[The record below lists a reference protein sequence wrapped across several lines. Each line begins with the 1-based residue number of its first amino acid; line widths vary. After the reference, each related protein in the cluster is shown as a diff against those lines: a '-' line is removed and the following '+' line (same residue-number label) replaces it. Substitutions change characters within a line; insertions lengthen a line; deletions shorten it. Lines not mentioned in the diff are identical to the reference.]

1 MALRYLRSKR
11 TLNVVNLVSR
21 VSLAGVVSGT
31 AALTIVLSVFNGFE
45 TLTSSIYGAFDPEL
59 KASPVEGKTFV
70 IDSAVLERVA
80 ALDEVARVSLVLD
93 ENVLLKYK
101 DRQTIAL
108 MRGIDAGYEADT
120 PIASSIYAGEFAMHA
135 GTYPAMVAGY
145 GVAAKLGLFAVPAER
160 PAVVYVPRRDAKL
173 STVNPASA
181 LTAMTLPVAGIF
193 EIEKSF
199 DDTYVFAPL
208 QFVRELLDR
217 QSQASAM
224 EIRLKD
230 GIDRDRARE
239 TVAAIVGA
247 EMTVKTR
254 RQQNETLYRMM
265 RSEKMI
271 VYAILM
277 LIVVILSFNI
287 SGSLSMLMTEKRE
300 DLVTLKSM
308 GATDKLIRRIFL
320 SAGAFITLAGIVT
333 GLTVGL
339 TVCLVQQHFG
349 LLKLPGN
356 NMLVE
361 AYPVKILLTDIL
373 SVSVSVFLIGYIAT
387 YMVVVRKIR

>member
-70 IDSAVLERVA
+70 IDSAVLKRVA

-230 GIDRDRARE
+230 GMDRDKARE

>member
-1 MALRYLRSKR
+1 
-11 TLNVVNLVSR
+11 
-21 VSLAGVVSGT
+21 
-31 AALTIVLSVFNGFE
+31 
-45 TLTSSIYGAFDPEL
+45 
-59 KASPVEGKTFV
+59 
-70 IDSAVLERVA
+70 
-80 ALDEVARVSLVLD
+80 
-93 ENVLLKYK
+93 
-101 DRQTIAL
+101 

-135 GTYPAMVAGY
+135 GIYPAMVAGY

-160 PAVVYVPRRDAKL
+160 PAVVYVPRRDAKI

-230 GIDRDRARE
+230 GMDRDKARE

>member
-70 IDSAVLERVA
+70 IDSAVLKRVA

-108 MRGIDAGYEADT
+108 MRGIDASYEADT

>member
-21 VSLAGVVSGT
+21 VGFAGVLCGT
-31 AALTIVLSVFNGFE
+31 AALIIVLSVFNGFE
-45 TLTSSIYGAFDPEL
+45 TLASSIYGVFDPEL
-59 KASPVEGKTFV
+59 KISPVEGKTFV
-70 IDSAVLERVA
+70 VDSALLGRIS
-80 ALDEVARVSLVLD
+80 ALDEVARASPVLD

-120 PIASSIYAGEFAMHA
+120 PLASSIYSGEFAMHA
-135 GTYPAMVAGY
+135 GAYPAMVAGY
-145 GVAAKLGLFAVPAER
+145 GISARLGLFAMPAER
-160 PAVVYVPRRDAKL
+160 PAVVYVPRRDAGL
-173 STVNPASA
+173 SVANPASA

-208 QFVRELLDR
+208 EFVRELLDR
-217 QSQASAM
+217 SAHASSI
-224 EIRLKD
+224 ELRLREGAD
-230 GIDRDRARE
+230 LDAARAA
-239 TVAAIVGA
+239 VARIAGS

-265 RSEKMI
+265 RSEKIM

-287 SGSLSMLMTEKRE
+287 SGSLSMLMTEKRD
-300 DLVTLKSM
+300 DLATLRSM
-308 GATDKLIRRIFL
+308 GATDRLLRRIFL
-320 SAGAFITLAGIVT
+320 SAGAFITLVGIVI

-339 TVCLVQQHFG
+339 TVCLIQQRFG
-349 LLKLPGN
+349 LLRLPGN
-356 NMLVE
+356 NMLVD
-361 AYPVKILLTDIL
+361 AYPVKILFADIL
-373 SVSVSVFLIGYIAT
+373 LVGASVFLIGYLAT
-387 YMVVVRKIR
+387 YIVVVRKIR

>member
-1 MALRYLRSKR
+1 LRSKR

-21 VSLAGVVSGT
+21 VGFAGVLSGT
-31 AALTIVLSVFNGFE
+31 AALTVVLSVFNGFE
-45 TLTSSIYGAFDPEL
+45 TLTSSIYGVFDPEL
-59 KASPVEGKTFV
+59 KISPAEGKTFI
-70 IDSAVLERVA
+70 IDSAMLGRIA
-80 ALDEVARVSLVLD
+80 ALDEVVRVSPVLD

-120 PIASSIYAGEFAMHA
+120 RVASSLYAGEFTMHA
-135 GTYPAMVAGY
+135 GAYPAMVAGY
-145 GVAAKLGLFAVPAER
+145 GIAARLGLFALPAER
-160 PAVVYVPRRDAKL
+160 PAVVYVPRRDARL
-173 STVNPASA
+173 SSANPASS
-181 LTAMTLPVAGIF
+181 LTAMTLPVSGIF

-208 QFVRELLDR
+208 EFVRELLDR
-217 QSQASAM
+217 PAQASSI
-224 EIRLKD
+224 ELRIREV
-230 GIDRDRARE
+230 IDLDRACAA
-239 TVAAIVGA
+239 VARIVGE

-265 RSEKMI
+265 RSEKTI
-271 VYAILM
+271 VYGILM

-308 GATDKLIRRIFL
+308 GATDRLTRRIFL
-320 SAGAFITLAGIVT
+320 SAGAFITVAGIVT

-339 TVCLVQQHFG
+339 TVCIVQQHFG

-361 AYPVKILLTDIL
+361 AYPVKILFTDIL
-373 SVSVSVFLIGYIAT
+373 VVVASVFLIGYLAT
-387 YMVVVRKIR
+387 YIVVVRKIR